1 MPKLDI
7 LNLEGAT
14 VGSLEL
20 AEAVFG
26 IEPNNQTIF
35 EAVLMQ
41 RASLRQGTHATK
53 NRSAVRGGGRK
64 PWKQKGTGRART
76 GSIRSPHWRGGG
88 VVFGPSPRNYQY
100 KLNRKVR
107 RLALRSALSQHVMD
121 STVKVVSSL
130 EVAEV
135 KTKTFVNVMNALE
148 LNRKTI
154 FVVSNEEEVTNAY
167 LSMRNLNNTMLLTVQ
182 DLTTYDVVNADTL
195 VFTEKAAVEAGEVLA

>member
-7 LNLEGAT
+7 LNLEGAS

-107 RLALRSALSQHVMD
+107 RLALRSALSQHVLD

-154 FVVSNEEEVTNAY
+154 FVVSNDEDVTNAY

>member
-135 KTKTFVNVMNALE
+135 KTKTFINVMNALE

-182 DLTTYDVVNADTL
+182 DLTTYDVVNADVL

>member
-7 LNLEGAT
+7 LNLEGAS

-107 RLALRSALSQHVMD
+107 RLALRSALSQHVLD
-121 STVKVVSSL
+121 ASVKVVSNL

-154 FVVSNEEEVTNAY
+154 FVVSNDEDVTNAY

-182 DLTTYDVVNADTL
+182 DLTTYDVVNADVL

>member
-14 VGSLEL
+14 VGSVEL

-26 IEPNNQTIF
+26 IQPNNQTIF

-107 RLALRSALSQHVMD
+107 RLALRSALSQHVLD
-121 STVKVVSSL
+121 STVKVVSNL

-195 VFTEKAAVEAGEVLA
+195 VFTEKAAIEAGEVLA

>member
-14 VGSLEL
+14 VGSVEL

-26 IEPNNQTIF
+26 IQPNNQTIF

-107 RLALRSALSQHVMD
+107 RLALRSALSQHVLD
-121 STVKVVSSL
+121 STVKVVSNL

>member
-121 STVKVVSSL
+121 STVKVVSNL

-182 DLTTYDVVNADTL
+182 DLTTYDVVNADVL